1 MEYSQIYYCDFVC
14 GTKIKKYEK
23 FVAEGSN
30 TFKDN
35 NYHVYTVELKNS
47 YPYMMSS
54 IPFSSAGSGVVKLS
68 IGMYY
73 EYSDYTPFA
82 VPKAT
87 YTSAHVDG

>member
-1 MEYSQIYYCDFVC
+1 
-14 GTKIKKYEK
+14 
-23 FVAEGSN
+23 
-30 TFKDN
+30 
-35 NYHVYTVELKNS
+35 
-47 YPYMMSS
+47 MSS

-87 YTSAHVDG
+87 YTSAPVDG